1 MAFSELSAGDGGE
14 GGPSAGEKC
23 LKLQVTPSVGELMR
37 PVSMTTNGFA
47 NEQKKLRGM
56 NETIVNFE
64 VKSFHVV
71 WLLTTGDNI
80 LRIFTFYIELPQVPS
95 ARVDQSSLKTRV
107 FEVANVAQVPSS
119 DQEGSGEIQLKFAGR
134 TTAGKNFVLITMKV
148 CPNSLKASLTVNC
161 EKIVVGSLL
170 AKSIRQAIEN

>member
-1 MAFSELSAGDGGE
+1 MLTFSELSAGDGGE

-80 LRIFTFYIELPQVPS
+80 LRIFTFTKLNRTS
-95 ARVDQSSLKTRV
+95 A
-107 FEVANVAQVPSS
+107 
-119 DQEGSGEIQLKFAGR
+119 GSK
-134 TTAGKNFVLITMKV
+134 
-148 CPNSLKASLTVNC
+148 
-161 EKIVVGSLL
+161 
-170 AKSIRQAIEN
+170 RQG